1 MSITESRDTDTKPN
15 TNRNRGKIPKPNR
28 LGNIREM
35 PTFSKV
41 TVSFTVAMIHNTNK
55 IPNVLASKRQIPT
68 WYRFGI
74 GMPKSW
80 YLIDI
85 SNMDNPPQEET
96 ELETLS
102 SDPNDRH
109 LP

>member
-1 MSITESRDTDTKPN
+1 MRVYD
-15 TNRNRGKIPKPNR
+15 
-28 LGNIREM
+28 
-35 PTFSKV
+35 
-41 TVSFTVAMIHNTNK
+41 TNK
-55 IPNVLASKRQIPT
+55 IPNTLRLKYQIPI

-85 SNMDNPPQEET
+85 SNMDTPPQEET
-96 ELETLS
+96 ELETVS